1 MLVIGCRY
9 LSPASKNKA
18 AYTSLGVP
26 DWKDFAVVLC
36 ALIVVVGAGALA
48 AAAQTFTI
56 VRGKVLE
63 KGIATVERD
72 GGSPNTPTVSVL
84 LKNDDRVFRIDRG
97 TVVKYAVS
105 EDDVQQVDIGSD
117 VELLITSR
125 SHLARIIGVEG
136 PSPL

>member
-1 MLVIGCRY
+1 M
-9 LSPASKNKA
+9 
-18 AYTSLGVP
+18 P

-36 ALIVVVGAGALA
+36 ALLVVVGVGALA

-72 GGSPNTPTVSVL
+72 SGSYNTPTLSVL
-84 LKNDDRVFRIDRG
+84 LENDDRVFRIERG

-105 EDDVQQVDIGSD
+105 EDDIQLVDIGSN
-117 VELLITSR
+117 VELLITSHN
-125 SHLARIIGVEG
+125 HLARIIGVNG
-136 PSPL
+136 PSSL